1 VVLTFSYS
9 HASYIFVFIESHNS
23 KSICCRVSVTM
34 QLKSVLAARMHAVI
48 AFIPPSLFSFPICIP
63 HGSLLPIYCALSNI
77 WGVAARSSSLYRP
90 CCFHPIIPPPS
101 ILLSLS
107 LYDVHPP
114 SLPSIHPSIPF
125 PFSCSVSLY
134 FSLSLSLSLSLS
146 FSLFLPFLSF
156 RWIRFRHWLLG
167 QVRPAGT
174 AAGKLC
180 FLWLATTYKCT
191 MTSE

>member
-134 FSLSLSLSLSLS
+134 FSLSLSLSLSFSLLLS
-146 FSLFLPFLSF
+146 FPPFSLLSLDSF
-156 RWIRFRHWLLG
+156 PPLAAR
-167 QVRPAGT
+167 T
-174 AAGKLC
+174 SAAGGDSSWQAL
-180 FLWLATTYKCT
+180 LLVAGNYVQVYNDL
-191 MTSE
+191 